1 MQIFN
6 VQWKWNIPNALSV
19 LRILLILPFMVL
31 YLMGLDN
38 WAFGVL
44 LVSGITDMLDGYIAR
59 RYNMITD
66 CGKLLDPLSDK
77 LTQVSV
83 VVALTTRYREL
94 VPLAVLCLVKEVC
107 QGIGGI
113 ILLRRRS
120 KVRGSRWF
128 GKLSTMMFYA
138 CMLVMVLWRDQLS
151 DATKWGLVSAASL
164 CMLMAFIGYFR
175 VYIQI
180 RREEADEPAPESTE
194 FSERG

>member
-19 LRILLILPFMVL
+19 LRILLILPFMTL
-31 YLMGLDN
+31 YLMEYDN

-44 LVSGITDMLDGYIAR
+44 LLSGATDMLDGFIAR
-59 RYNMITD
+59 KFNMITD

-94 VPLAVLCLVKEVC
+94 VPLAILCLIKEVC
-107 QGIGGI
+107 QAVGGVL
-113 ILLRRRS
+113 LLRRRS

-128 GKLSTMMFYA
+128 GKLSTIMFYL

-151 DATKWGLVSAASL
+151 DPAKWVLVGAAGL
-164 CMLMAFIGYFR
+164 CMLLAFIGYFR
-175 VYIQI
+175 LYLQI
-180 RREEADEPAPESTE
+180 RREEAAERIPESTE
-194 FSERG
+194 IPEKG

>member
-1 MQIFN
+1 MQILN

-31 YLMGLDN
+31 YLLGLDN

-44 LVSGITDMLDGYIAR
+44 LLSGVTDMLDGFIAR
-59 RYNMITD
+59 RFNMITD

-94 VPLAVLCLVKEVC
+94 LPLALLCLVKEVC

-113 ILLRRRS
+113 LLLRRRS

-128 GKLSTMMFYA
+128 GKLSTIMFYI
-138 CMLVMVLWRDQLS
+138 CMLVMVLWRDRLS
-151 DATKWGLVSAASL
+151 DLGK
-164 CMLMAFIGYFR
+164 
-175 VYIQI
+175 
-180 RREEADEPAPESTE
+180 
-194 FSERG
+194 

>member
-1 MQIFN
+1 MRVFN

-19 LRILLILPFMVL
+19 LRILLILPFMAL
-31 YLMGLDN
+31 YLMEYDN

-44 LVSGITDMLDGYIAR
+44 LLSGATDMLDGFIAR
-59 RYNMITD
+59 KFNQITD

-94 VPLAVLCLVKEVC
+94 VPLAILCLIKEVC
-107 QGIGGI
+107 QAIGGI
-113 ILLRRRS
+113 LLLRRRS

-128 GKLSTMMFYA
+128 GKLSTIMFYV

-151 DATKWGLVSAASL
+151 EPAKWILVGVASL
-164 CMLMAFIGYFR
+164 CMLLAFIGYFR
-175 VYIQI
+175 LYIQI
-180 RREEADEPAPESTE
+180 RREEAVEQIPESTE
-194 FSERG
+194 IPEKG

>member
-83 VVALTTRYREL
+83 VVALACRYKEL
-94 VPLAVLCLVKEVC
+94 LPLALLCLVKEVC
-107 QGIGGI
+107 QAIGSV
-113 ILLRRRS
+113 ILLRRKS

-128 GKLSTMMFYA
+128 GKLSTIMFYA
-138 CMLVMVLWRDQLS
+138 CMLVMVLWT
-151 DATKWGLVSAASL
+151 DAPSGARWALVSVASL
-164 CMLMAFIGYFR
+164 CMLLAFIGYFR
-175 VYIQI
+175 LYIQI
-180 RREEADEPAPESTE
+180 RREEAMEESVDPSQV
-194 FSERG
+194 SEKG